1 MFNVWWF
8 LHSFQVKIADRST
21 ASRRVTRGGLI
32 ILFGCVAS
40 ILVGIFL
47 SSASL
52 ISWLQ
57 TVYILG
63 YIKTF
68 IGLVKYAPQALLN
81 YRRKSTE
88 GFAVGM
94 IIFDLIG
101 GAASLL
107 QMAFLAINNDDVGS
121 FFGNPGKFGNGAV
134 IFLFNLMFIIQKYC
148 LYGSCCGGRRRRR
161 RRNRDAGDIVSGTNS
176 FSTESYPEI

>member
-1 MFNVWWF
+1 MITFITFNVWWF

-21 ASRRVTRGGLI
+21 VSRRVTRGGLI

-47 SSASL
+47 SSAWL

-57 TVYILG
+57 TVFILG

-94 IIFDLIG
+94 MIFDLIG

-121 FFGNPGKFGNGAV
+121 VFGNPGKFGTGV
-134 IFLFNLMFIIQKYC
+134 VTVVFEIVFLLQEYV
-148 LYGSCCGGRRRRR
+148 LYPKRKFEGI
-161 RRNRDAGDIVSGTNS
+161 NVAEYEPI
-176 FSTESYPEI
+176 